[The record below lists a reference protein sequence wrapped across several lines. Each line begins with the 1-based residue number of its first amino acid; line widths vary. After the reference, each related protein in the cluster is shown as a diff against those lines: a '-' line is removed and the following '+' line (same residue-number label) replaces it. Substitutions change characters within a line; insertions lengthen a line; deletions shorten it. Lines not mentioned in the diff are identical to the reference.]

1 MTPLEIDRRMGKL
14 CAKILRD
21 GSSAAV
27 ENELAHLQA
36 LRRASIL
43 PQMTKPKRPP
53 AWRIPRR

>member
-1 MTPLEIDRRMGKL
+1 MTPLEIDRCMGKL

-27 ENELAHLQA
+27 ESELAHLQA

-43 PQMTKPKRPP
+43 PQMTKPKHAPG
-53 AWRIPRR
+53 RR